1 MDSSRE
7 FHFLCRKAVAGIV
20 CTAALGFSCLYATE
34 ARADMCLNSG
44 HPDPGAPKPD
54 AGDDGSDGPVSMAGK
69 RKMGAGLLASASV
82 ATVWLSLRRSKE

>member
-1 MDSSRE
+1 
-7 FHFLCRKAVAGIV
+7 
-20 CTAALGFSCLYATE
+20 
-34 ARADMCLNSG
+34 MCLNSG